1 MKSPALI
8 AARRAF
14 AAAVKVYNKIPY
26 ENRQAKLAAYEKV
39 NAAAAACAAARK

>member
-14 AAAVKVYNKIPY
+14 AAAVKAYNQIPY
-26 ENRQAKLAAYEKV
+26 ENKTAKAAGYEKV
-39 NAAAAACAAARK
+39 TAAAAAVAAARK